1 MPDTG
6 KVFLTFIIT
15 MSLTSAHLWLAPPNP
30 GSHSILVLTMPE
42 ANSVGS
48 TRPIKVKGGG
58 GTKLASPIV
67 IMDVDDG
74 GGAAE
79 TITVD
84 LGHPQVSPGLI

>member
-1 MPDTG
+1 
-6 KVFLTFIIT
+6 
-15 MSLTSAHLWLAPPNP
+15 MSP
-30 GSHSILVLTMPE
+30 VLTMPE